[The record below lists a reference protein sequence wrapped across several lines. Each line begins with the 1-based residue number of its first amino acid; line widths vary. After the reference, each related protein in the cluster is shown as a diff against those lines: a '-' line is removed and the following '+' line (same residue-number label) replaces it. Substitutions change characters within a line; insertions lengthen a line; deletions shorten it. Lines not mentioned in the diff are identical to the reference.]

1 MNKTL
6 VITLAVIGGILLGAF
21 ILEQDFSWGGLP
33 LTPAIPV
40 PPA

>member
-21 ILEQDFSWGGLP
+21 ILSAGFFLGRAA